1 MSVNT
6 SFYFNNF
13 LYFWSLVLY
22 KLIRQRNRDL
32 FRLGVENLSLE
43 IKSGNGINYTQIQ
56 LFLNLAKHKW
66 RLAML
71 RCKVPAGILF
81 VLYVSFFITYSTYQ
95 MREKQLVVFWQMIR
109 MTGHWACVQIFLQ
122 LIVCCLF
129 TKFTYL

>member
-56 LFLNLAKHKW
+56 LFLNLAKHK
-66 RLAML
+66 
-71 RCKVPAGILF
+71 
-81 VLYVSFFITYSTYQ
+81 
-95 MREKQLVVFWQMIR
+95 
-109 MTGHWACVQIFLQ
+109 
-122 LIVCCLF
+122 
-129 TKFTYL
+129 